1 MKRCCFTIFIFFV
14 ITISVLYGDTI
25 YVDINNTSGIE
36 DGSQANPFN
45 TIQEGIDASLDE
57 DIVLVADGTYI
68 AVGNRDLDFKGKA
81 ITVQSENGPEFCIID
96 CENSGRGF
104 WFHSGEI
111 EQSVVS
117 GFTITNGSAL
127 NGGGIHCENA
137 SPTITNNIII
147 ENSASN
153 FGGGISS
160 WNSTIRINDSII
172 EDNFCSDWGSG
183 AGVAILDGSSLIMRN
198 SFVVGNSAPFNDGG
212 GIYIDTS
219 SCIIVNSVIANNFSE
234 ETGGGFCIENG
245 SDYKIINSTI
255 VGNQTPN
262 AIGAAISVIYD
273 AHITLTNC
281 IVSNNVGD
289 TGFDEKYGWGNST
302 ITLNYCNTF
311 NNSPDGS
318 VSITR
323 NYCLGDPPTEG
334 VNPIFV
340 DLDED
345 YHLQECSSCI
355 GAGIMTLDV
364 PDTDIEGNPRP
375 NPLNSNPDLGAYESS
390 LLEEVNISLSITV
403 GTGGNTNPSPG
414 DYCYSD
420 GTEVTITAIAEP
432 EYRFSEWTGDVPSG
446 HENDNPITITMD
458 SDKSIEANFEATT
471 TGDGDSAGDGDSEGK
486 KGGCF
491 IATAA
496 YGSSLHPHLDILR
509 DFRDKYLTPSKAG
522 RKLVNL
528 YYNYSPSV
536 ADFIAKYKALK
547 VVVRM
552 SLLPVI
558 AFSYSMINF
567 GPIITVV
574 MLVFV
579 FVLSVFLISFF
590 RRKLSRVE
598 AKYPKALASLD

>member
-111 EQSVVS
+111 EQSAVS

-219 SCIIVNSVIANNFSE
+219 SCIIVNSVIANNSSE

-318 VSITR
+318 VSVTR

-334 VNPIFV
+334 VDPLFV
-340 DLDED
+340 DPNGD
-345 YHLQECSSCI
+345 YHLQDSSSCI
-355 GAGIMTLDV
+355 SAGIMTPDV
-364 PDTDIEGNPRP
+364 PDTDAEGNPR
-375 NPLNSNPDLGAYESS
+375 SNPPHSCPDIGAYENS
-390 LLEEVNISLSITV
+390 LGDACLSLIISV
-403 GTGGNTNPSPG
+403 GTGGTTDPSPG
-414 DYCYSD
+414 SYIYNP
-420 GTEVTITAIAEP
+420 GTQVTLTAIP
-432 EYRFSEWTGDVPSG
+432 DTHYDFSHWTDDVPSG
-446 HENDNPITITMD
+446 HENDNPVTITMD
-458 SDKSIEANFEATT
+458 SDKSIEANFVKEEAP
-471 TGDGDSAGDGDSEGK
+471 AEK

-496 YGSSLHPHLDILR
+496 YDSPLHPYVETLR
-509 DFRDKYLTPSKAG
+509 DFRDKYLMPSKLG
-522 RKLVNL
+522 RKLVKS
-528 YYNYSPSV
+528 YYKYSPFV
-536 ADFIAKYKALK
+536 ANFIAKHKVLK
-547 VVVRM
+547 IAVRFT
-552 SLLPVI
+552 LLPIIAVSYLMLHLGPVI
-558 AFSYSMINF
+558 TAFML
-567 GPIITVV
+567 V
-574 MLVFV
+574 LVFV
-579 FVLSVFLISFF
+579 LPIFLISF
-590 RRKLSRVE
+590 RRKQLRRAES
-598 AKYPKALASLD
+598 KSPKALASLN

>member
-219 SCIIVNSVIANNFSE
+219 SCIIVNSVIANNSSE

-420 GTEVTITAIAEP
+420 GTEVTITATAEP
-432 EYRFSEWTGDVPSG
+432 EYRFSHWSGDASG
-446 HENDNPITITMD
+446 TTNPITITMD
-458 SDKSIEANFEATT
+458 SDKSITANFTVTPATET
-471 TGDGDSAGDGDSEGK
+471 GGGDG
-486 KGGCF
+486 GGCF

-496 YGSSLHPHLDILR
+496 YGSPFHHHLDILR
-509 DFRDKYLTPSKAG
+509 DFRDTYLLPGKLG
-522 RKLVNL
+522 RKLVNF
-528 YYNYSPSV
+528 YSKHSPFL
-536 ADFIAKYKALK
+536 ADFIAKHKVLK
-547 VVVRM
+547 VVVRIN
-552 SLLPVI
+552 LLPFVV
-558 AFSYSMINF
+558 FSYSIVHF
-567 GPIITVV
+567 GPIITAVI
-574 MLVFV
+574 FV
-579 FVLSVFLISFF
+579 FIFMLPISLIAF
-590 RRKLSRVE
+590 RQRKIIKNQKSIMIE
-598 AKYPKALASLD
+598 PSGSQIP